1 MTTNVKKVALAVATC
16 SVLAF
21 SAASQAAD
29 VHFTGAVT
37 SVTCNLESVGANGAV
52 TPEIQL
58 GTIAPDETTNGAEVK
73 FSLRPSATCA
83 AKGADI
89 TWTSGSLTQAG
100 IGNDGTAGGVHI
112 ELKPLSTSTGA
123 TIADGSAVK
132 ANDAIR
138 SGFTTVRYGTT
149 EATGANITAPFE
161 YSAQLMRNAGEIQ
174 SAGTVSSTATYTVAY
189 Y

>member
-58 GTIAPDETTNGAEVK
+58 GTLAPGGTSDGTAVN
-73 FSLRPSATCA
+73 FSLRSSATCA
-83 AKGADI
+83 AKNADI
-89 TWTSGSLTQAG
+89 TWASGSLTQAG

-112 ELKPLSTSTGA
+112 ELKPLGTNTGA
-123 TIADGSAVK
+123 SIINDSPVP
-132 ANDAIR
+132 ANSAIR
-138 SGFTTVRYGTT
+138 SGFTTVRY
-149 EATGANITAPFE
+149 TGDAGADIEKPFE
-161 YSAQLMRNAGEIQ
+161 YSAQLMRNTGETLT
-174 SAGTVSSTATYTVAY
+174 AGTVSSTATYTVAY